1 MAQDVE
7 RGGVCKTVEG
17 AAGVVCIYIY
27 MYVPNQCLHP
37 LHRGLA
43 VIPHPR
49 CIWSP
54 FHGDGHQS
62 LHIQLWHGCMDI
74 SLTPTLMGA

>member
-1 MAQDVE
+1 MWREEECARQW
-7 RGGVCKTVEG
+7 RGLQGWY
-17 AAGVVCIYIY
+17 AYIY